1 MSMMETIFSAIFNVL
16 SIYIAFRMVRLIIPC
31 KSETII
37 APAWVY
43 SFVWAVNW
51 CVYYFFNNTILT
63 PVSLVLGMLI
73 AAILLYE
80 GTILRKIVA
89 VFSATALGM
98 VSENIIWILF
108 GETSA
113 FQVNAALGSLFSSFL
128 NMIIILILERFFD
141 INKSKHLSAGSY
153 LNIFI
158 IILGSIV
165 IGEIL
170 VELGGDDQSMA
181 TLGLSIICLI
191 DVSTYYIYDKVN
203 DVYLQKLE
211 RKNMN
216 QRMEMYESQL
226 EIMQQSQKISNH

>member
-1 MSMMETIFSAIFNVL
+1 
-16 SIYIAFRMVRLIIPC
+16 
-31 KSETII
+31 
-37 APAWVY
+37 
-43 SFVWAVNW
+43 
-51 CVYYFFNNTILT
+51 
-63 PVSLVLGMLI
+63 MLI

-203 DVYLQKLE
+203 DVYLQKA
-211 RKNMN
+211 RAKKH
-216 QRMEMYESQL
+216 ESTDG
-226 EIMQQSQKISNH
+226 NV